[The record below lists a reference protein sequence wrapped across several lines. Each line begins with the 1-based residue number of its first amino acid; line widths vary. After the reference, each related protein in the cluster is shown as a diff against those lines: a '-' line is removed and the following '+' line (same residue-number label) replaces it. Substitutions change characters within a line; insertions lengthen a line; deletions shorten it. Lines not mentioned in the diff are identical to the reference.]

1 METLTTIVQYAYLN
15 CNRTMT
21 EVISST
27 TNREHAMNVVL
38 VVFFLVIFDH
48 ANVIGIFVVF
58 LLFGRKNRSYCE
70 HMDN

>member
-15 CNRTMT
+15 CKRSTT
-21 EVISST
+21 EITSST
-27 TNREHAMNVVL
+27 TNRERAMNVVL
-38 VVFFLVIFDH
+38 VVFLLVIFDH

-58 LLFGRKNRSYCE
+58 LLFGRKNRRYCE